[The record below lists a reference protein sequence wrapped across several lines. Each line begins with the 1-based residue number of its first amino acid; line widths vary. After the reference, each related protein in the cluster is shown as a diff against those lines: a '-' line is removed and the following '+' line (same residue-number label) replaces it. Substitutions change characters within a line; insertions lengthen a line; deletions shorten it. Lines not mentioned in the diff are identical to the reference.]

1 MYGLKQARILAYEKL
16 VKNLQLYWYK
26 PITHN
31 ICLWKYYTKPITSC
45 LCVDDSIIKY
55 FIKSDV
61 NHLLQYLQ
69 KSYTKTV
76 YWPGKTFCGITLDW
90 KYQNLYVNMSMSGY
104 VQKSLQKF

>member
-1 MYGLKQARILAYEKL
+1 MYGLKQEAILAYGNLMKKL
-16 VKNLQLYWYK
+16 QPHGYK

-31 ICLWKYYTKPITSC
+31 LGLWKHETKPITSC

-76 YWPGKTFCGITLDW
+76 Y
-90 KYQNLYVNMSMSGY
+90 
-104 VQKSLQKF
+104 